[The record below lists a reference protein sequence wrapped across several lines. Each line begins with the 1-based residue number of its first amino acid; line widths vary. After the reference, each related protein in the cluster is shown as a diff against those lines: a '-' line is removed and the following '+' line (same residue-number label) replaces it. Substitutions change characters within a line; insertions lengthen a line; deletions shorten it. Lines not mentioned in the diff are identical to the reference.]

1 LVSSPETRGT
11 GFAAEHKNQMGQWR
25 SVPQPPEGT
34 LVVAVKGNSCCG
46 RNIDSL
52 RQMAKPHFV
61 QMTDRQWQQFI
72 SDISLLMKSYT
83 NFAAYGINCGMAFL
97 GLLFMLVM
105 IHACFSLS
113 FGVVTIVGGSFLGCV
128 MARFVTM
135 QMRSENRAIDLE
147 IESVL
152 AQGQLICG
160 GSATFTF
167 DRKSTEVCAL
177 CANTELAPEYRALRI
192 SPGVQQSMSMQM
204 TVPEGMSGDQLMR
217 IQTMNSMMQVT
228 AVTNPQVLQVDATF
242 QFLMPSMPSAAPIA
256 SEVTVD
262 IPCATVA
269 VVGDRFHDVQT
280 AALPVT
286 SVETV

>member
-1 LVSSPETRGT
+1 
-11 GFAAEHKNQMGQWR
+11 MGQWR

-204 TVPEGMSGDQLMR
+204 TVPEGMSPDERPRSSSRSAGGSPTSGIVQVDKIGSEGR
-217 IQTMNSMMQVT
+217 FHNARVEASSRHHGRTCTMNDLKSLISSKNT
-228 AVTNPQVLQVDATF
+228 TSLLLERDLLLILHNP
-242 QFLMPSMPSAAPIA
+242 
-256 SEVTVD
+256 
-262 IPCATVA
+262 
-269 VVGDRFHDVQT
+269 
-280 AALPVT
+280 
-286 SVETV
+286 